1 MLKSGVDQ
9 EALIQMFSDA
19 TVKQG
24 DQLRKAVFE
33 ATLGAL
39 QGRELTL
46 QNIRSVLKTVTQASS
61 TGVARNPAPA
71 LDIEAMLGGA
81 IQGMDDA
88 LLQAVQANRVALQ
101 QFVAQGADLQDKHL
115 KKALGDLE
123 KLEDLLIGTVGKAVE
138 SAGAQLA
145 AQWSPVLEK
154 VKLSGTHT
162 GAQAAL
168 AVEQLGEQMRNAMRE
183 GRASGLRA
191 AQALAQSY
199 AALVSGVL
207 IGLSDAMQHGNSRS
221 DGTAPGSRRK

>member
-9 EALIQMFSDA
+9 EALIKMFSDA
-19 TVKQG
+19 TAKQG
-24 DQLRKAVFE
+24 EQLRKAVCD

-61 TGVARNPAPA
+61 AGVACNPAPE
-71 LDIEAMLGGA
+71 LDIETMLGGA

-162 GAQAAL
+162 GAQATL
-168 AVEQLGEQMRNAMRE
+168 AVEQLGEQMQRAVRE

-207 IGLSDAMQHGNSRS
+207 IGLSEAMQQGR
-221 DGTAPGSRRK
+221 PGGGGATRARRK